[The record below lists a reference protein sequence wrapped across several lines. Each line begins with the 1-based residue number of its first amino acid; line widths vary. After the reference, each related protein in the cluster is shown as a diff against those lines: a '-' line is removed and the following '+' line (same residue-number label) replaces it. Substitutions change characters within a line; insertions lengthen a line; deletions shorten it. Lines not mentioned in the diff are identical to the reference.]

1 MKLNIYTDDTFT
13 EVKETRECDKIK
25 IPYRVGQ
32 YVVNVLANT
41 NLDDDMEIIKKALES
56 EEQITKIVRATFG
69 LKEDE
74 LEFVNVLE
82 IAETAQQISAFVL
95 EKMAEM
101 GLKFGEDSNPNQ
113 AAPATI

>member
-1 MKLNIYTDDTFT
+1 MKLNIYTNDTFT

-41 NLDDDMEIIKKALES
+41 NLDDDMEVIKKALDS
-56 EEQITKIVRATFG
+56 EQQITKIVRATFG
-69 LKEDE
+69 LKEEE
-74 LEFVNVLE
+74 LDNIDIVELT
-82 IAETAQQISAFVL
+82 ETAQQIVDFVL

-101 GLKFGEDSNPNQ
+101 GLKFGEGENPNQ
-113 AAPATI
+113 TAPAAI